1 MSKKIFKRKIYI
13 KNLKN
18 FIDKPVIKVITGMRR
33 VGKSYFIK
41 QIINELY
48 EKQISEKQILYI
60 NKENLKFN
68 FIKNFLDLFN
78 YVSEK
83 FEKIEGNKYLFIDE
97 VQEIESW
104 EKAISSFFSE
114 EDIDIY
120 ITGSNAHLLSS
131 EIATLISGRYVEFN
145 IYTLS
150 FKEYI
155 EFCKVNNTHAKQ
167 EIIKYMKFGGFPVLK
182 HFDYQEDISFQYINS
197 LYNTIVLKDIIS
209 KYNIRNIM
217 LFENITKFIFSNIGH
232 IFSARRISKY
242 LKSQNIS
249 VGTDTI
255 LNYINY
261 LVSTYMIYKVR
272 RYDLKGKKIL
282 EIQEKYYLG
291 DLGLKTAITG
301 YKEDDISGV
310 LENLVFLKLKQSNY
324 KIFIGK
330 LNDLEIDF
338 VAENKNGKIYI
349 QVAYLLKSEETIKR
363 EFGVLRKIKDNYP
376 KYVITMDNLPQTNN
390 DGIIRMHIFD
400 FLMNF

>member
-1 MSKKIFKRKIYI
+1 
-13 KNLKN
+13 
-18 FIDKPVIKVITGMRR
+18 MRR

-41 QIINELY
+41 QLINELH
-48 EKQISEKQILYI
+48 ENKVTDEQIVYI

-68 FIKNFLDLFN
+68 FINDYLDLFN
-78 YVSEK
+78 YVNKK
-83 FEKIEGNKYLFIDE
+83 FEKLDTYKYLFIDE
-97 VQEIESW
+97 VQEITNW

-150 FKEYI
+150 FKEFL
-155 EFCKVNNTHAKQ
+155 EFSKVEKAQEKQ
-167 EIIKYMKFGGFPVLK
+167 AIIKYMKFGGFPVLK
-182 HFDYQEDISFQYINS
+182 HFTYEEDVSFQYINS
-197 LYNTIVLKDIIS
+197 LYNTIVLKDIMS

-217 LFENITKFIFSNIGH
+217 LFENITKYIFSNIGH

-261 LVSTYMIYKVR
+261 LISTYMIYKVS
-272 RYDLKGKKIL
+272 RYDLRGKKIL

-330 LNDLEIDF
+330 LDDLEIDF

-349 QVAYLLKSEETIKR
+349 QVAYLLESEETKKR
-363 EFGVLRKIKDNYP
+363 EFRVLQKIKDNYP
-376 KYVITMDNLPQTNN
+376 KYLVTMDNLPQTNN
-390 DGIIRMHIFD
+390 NGIIRMHIFD

>member
-1 MSKKIFKRKIYI
+1 MSKKIFKRKTYI
-13 KNLKN
+13 KNIKY
-18 FIDKPVIKVITGMRR
+18 FINKPVIKVITGMRR

-41 QIINELY
+41 QIINELQ
-48 EKQISEKQILYI
+48 ENKITDEQIVYI
-60 NKENLKFN
+60 NKENLQFN
-68 FIKNFLDLFN
+68 FIKDFLDLFN
-78 YVSEK
+78 YVNQR
-83 FEKIEGNKYLFIDE
+83 FENVETNKYLFIDE
-97 VQEIESW
+97 VQEITDW

-150 FKEYI
+150 FKEFL
-155 EFCKVNNTHAKQ
+155 EFSKVEKGQEKQ
-167 EIIKYMKFGGFPVLK
+167 AIIKYMKFGGFPVLK
-182 HFDYQEDISFQYINS
+182 HFDYEEDISFQYINS
-197 LYNTIVLKDIIS
+197 LYNTIVLKDIMS

-217 LFENITKFIFSNIGH
+217 LFENIIKFIFSNIGH

-261 LVSTYMIYKVR
+261 LISTYMIYKVS
-272 RYDLKGKKIL
+272 RYDLRGKKIL
-282 EIQEKYYLG
+282 EIQEKYYIG

-301 YKEDDISGV
+301 YKEDDISGI

-330 LNDLEIDF
+330 LDDLEIDF

-349 QVAYLLKSEETIKR
+349 QVAYLLESEETKKR
-363 EFGVLRKIKDNYP
+363 EFRGLQKIKDNYP
-376 KYVITMDNLPQTNN
+376 KYIVTMDNLPQTNN
-390 DGIIRMHIFD
+390 NGIIRMHIFD
-400 FLMNF
+400 FLMTF